1 VTNEN
6 KFEYVQLVLHYRLYS
21 CIKTQIDAFLHGF
34 HELVP
39 LNLIKI
45 FDFRELELL
54 ISGLPTVDIQDLK
67 EHVMYKNYSK
77 QSKVIQWLWE
87 VLEEFNNTEKAEFI
101 QFVTGSS
108 KVPVEGFK
116 GLRGTNGI

>member
-1 VTNEN
+1 M
-6 KFEYVQLVLHYRLYS
+6 Q
-21 CIKTQIDAFLHGF
+21 GF

-67 EHVMYKNYSK
+67 ENVMYKNYSK